1 MPARQSF
8 EQSQLASQIGVGYG
22 EAQVLKDRAAL
33 IEQTRANKA
42 KEAAKAAEAAKK
54 AEKEKQ
60 AALNIEFPNDL
71 APAMQT
77 ALAREATKLYD
88 ELLPYYGTDGFDRK
102 RQELISEFS
111 GKIAQ
116 AKEYTRQ
123 FKSGVNTYA
132 KDRGTKNYNPDTD
145 DDVNLVMNS
154 NIGDASWDDVSGW
167 MDKANTDLSTSYTSK
182 GYAGLAKEIM
192 PMVEFG
198 ADKKT
203 IMFPGKDGNTYT
215 TTTEEFS
222 EDDAKNLIRQTISTS
237 DTPNDWLQ
245 SGLAEMS
252 DADKKTYG
260 EDINGIADYFADR
273 FASDFTRDNIKTTY
287 KEPKKGRKGEGYSD
301 LGSFSSDERDMNVMS
316 PYAEGGFFGG
326 DEAEARAVPVP
337 IKGSFQ
343 PKRLTRVTLPKGA
356 TLSKL
361 KPFGEG
367 ATWDKEEEKLE
378 VGVQELQLE
387 GINVVPVFNEGEKG
401 EVTGV
406 DLSNRLV
413 DKDLINNPEFKG
425 RWSWQPVAI
434 FLGAT
439 EEDDA
444 YAPLSEVESEIE
456 SGFGD
461 DWADISS
468 DIYARV
474 EELNKEQQNVL
485 EGTQAEL
492 EEAAETLGLPY
503 EEYKKSLE
511 DKGYTIKITG

>member
-22 EAQVLKDRAAL
+22 EAQVLPDRAAL
-33 IEQTRANKA
+33 IEQQAAR
-42 KEAAKAAEAAKK
+42 KEREGARAAEAAKK
-54 AEKEKQ
+54 AEAEKR
-60 AALNIEFPNDL
+60 AALKIDFPNDL
-71 APAMQT
+71 TPAMQS
-77 ALAREATKLYD
+77 ALAREATKMYQ
-88 ELLPYYGTDGFDRK
+88 ELRPYYGTEGFDQK
-102 RQELISEFS
+102 KQEMLSEFT

-123 FKSGVNTYA
+123 FKSGVDTYA
-132 KDRGTKNYNPDTD
+132 EDRGTKNYNPDTD
-145 DDVNLVMNS
+145 TDINLVMDS
-154 NIGDASWDDVSGW
+154 NIGDASWEDVSGW
-167 MDKANTDLSTSYTSK
+167 MEKANTDLSTSYTTK

-192 PMVEFG
+192 PIVNFS
-198 ADKKT
+198 ADKNT
-203 IMFPGKDGNTYT
+203 VMFPGKDGKTYT
-215 TTTEEFS
+215 RTTEEFS

-260 EDINGIADYFADR
+260 TDLNGISDYFADR

-287 KEPKKGRKGEGYSD
+287 KEPKKDKDGEGYSD

-316 PYAEGGFFGG
+316 PYAKGGIFGG
-326 DEAEARAVPVP
+326 DKAEARAVPVP

-367 ATWDKEEEKLE
+367 STWDKEEEKLE

-413 DKDLINNPEFKG
+413 DKDLINNPDFEG

-434 FLGAT
+434 LLGDT

-474 EELNKEQQNVL
+474 EELNKGQE
-485 EGTQAEL
+485 EPKEEEL
-492 EEAAETLGLPY
+492 SKEEASRLKNKYL
-503 EEYKKSLE
+503 
-511 DKGYTIKITG
+511 

>member
-42 KEAAKAAEAAKK
+42 REAAKAAEAAKK

-60 AALNIEFPNDL
+60 AALKIEFPNDL

-102 RQELISEFS
+102 KQELISEFS

-116 AKEYTRQ
+116 GKEYTRQ

-132 KDRGTKNYNPDTD
+132 TDRGTKNYNPDTD

-192 PMVEFG
+192 PMVNFG

-215 TTTEEFS
+215 RTTEEFS

-260 EDINGIADYFADR
+260 TDINGVANYFADT

-287 KEPKKGRKGEGYSD
+287 KEPKKGKAKAIDEVVIDPTQGVSNTNYKTDDGFVKSEVAFANQQD
-301 LGSFSSDERDMNVMS
+301 LKKLDKEPGV
-316 PYAEGGFFGG
+316 
-326 DEAEARAVPVP
+326 VP
-337 IKGSFQ
+337 ITVGKYYSVNDGEWIDESTSYNMTPTTIQDYTIWNGKEPLKIQIEGKDIEIKNGDYIPSEYVKKLTPKEKDNTSWQTTIEGVVVKYEDDNPVVNTIRIPQIEKNTTAYTKVAGARKAYGKYMEYRSGSV
-343 PKRLTRVTLPKGA
+343 R
-356 TLSKL
+356 
-361 KPFGEG
+361 
-367 ATWDKEEEKLE
+367 EEE
-378 VGVQELQLE
+378 
-387 GINVVPVFNEGEKG
+387 
-401 EVTGV
+401 
-406 DLSNRLV
+406 
-413 DKDLINNPEFKG
+413 
-425 RWSWQPVAI
+425 
-434 FLGAT
+434 
-439 EEDDA
+439 
-444 YAPLSEVESEIE
+444 
-456 SGFGD
+456 
-461 DWADISS
+461 
-468 DIYARV
+468 
-474 EELNKEQQNVL
+474 
-485 EGTQAEL
+485 
-492 EEAAETLGLPY
+492 GLPDLD
-503 EEYKKSLE
+503 SLPE
-511 DKGYTIKITG
+511 LK